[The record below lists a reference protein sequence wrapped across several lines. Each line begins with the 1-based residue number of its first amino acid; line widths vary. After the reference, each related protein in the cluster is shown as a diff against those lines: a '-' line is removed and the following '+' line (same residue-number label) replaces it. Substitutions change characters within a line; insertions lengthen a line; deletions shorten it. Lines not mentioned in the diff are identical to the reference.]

1 MRKALTSLIST
12 VGVAGLLSAGALTVA
27 APSASA
33 ETCPNQA
40 FRSGYSAGLPDCRAY
55 ELVSPPGLQP
65 YFTSFGEIENAEHAA
80 AIVGAELDTTASGS
94 SDNPGIAYF
103 STVSPPGS
111 LTDGPDYLSTRG
123 AGGWTTKNL
132 MPPQSTDVTVA
143 CLPYMIAWS
152 SNLERGVL
160 ADGYN
165 AFHPTGSTCGAD
177 EPELVTGEP
186 RDGAQNLF
194 VRDSSTDTYQLVD
207 QGGLS
212 GQPGNAVYQG
222 GSSDLGLIVFAEE
235 AELTSEI
242 KYYVW
247 DGGATD
253 RLLTVLPNGQPTGG
267 EVVNAVTLSGKT
279 LNPTSP
285 TFSHA
290 VAPDGSRVEFTAGRD
305 LYSRLNPG
313 APQSLFNEAG
323 ECDEPSKAC
332 TVELD
337 SSQSAEPGGD
347 GVFSGG
353 SGQDGGVVYFTDVNR
368 LTGDATAT
376 TEAPDLY
383 AYDFSKPAGERL
395 TDLTVDTNAGEH
407 ADVLGYVGTN
417 ETGPAGNYVYFVAT
431 GVLASNQNSSGAL
444 ATPEAPNLYVEH
456 GGSTNFIA
464 TLSSTH
470 DSCDWENRCM
480 TARVSSN
487 GRYLGFDSLEQLTGF
502 ANLDAQTSQ
511 PDQEIFLYDGEAKGL
526 SCASCGERGVAP
538 IAPASIRLPEAV
550 STEAPIPLYLQRNVS
565 DSGQVFFDTPNPLV
579 AAARNGQASVFFQSN
594 VYEYRAG
601 ELNLLSTGTAGS
613 SSFFYEASSDG
624 NDVYLITVQ
633 GLVPGASPT
642 ELSLYDARVDGGFPA
657 PPKAAEP
664 CVGEACSG
672 PQSIA
677 PRPPVVSSGSISG
690 QGNLEPSVSKPPA
703 ARSLTSA
710 QKLAK
715 ALKSCRA
722 KRNKHKR
729 DVCEAQAHKRYGPQL
744 KKKSVKTN
752 RRGK

>member
-1 MRKALTSLIST
+1 MRRALTSLIST
-12 VGVAGLLSAGALTVA
+12 VGAAGLLSAGALTIA

-40 FRSGYSAGLPDCRAY
+40 FRTGFSAGLPDCRAY

-65 YFTSFGEIENAEHAA
+65 YFTTFGGIENVKNGSAV
-80 AIVGAELDTTASGS
+80 VGSELDTTASS
-94 SDNPGIAYF
+94 SSASAGISYF

-111 LTDGPDYLSTRG
+111 LTDGPDFLSTRG
-123 AGGWTTKNL
+123 PGGWTTKNL
-132 MPPQSTDVTVA
+132 IPSQSTSVTIA

-160 ADGYN
+160 SDGYN
-165 AFHPTGSTCGAD
+165 AFHPTGTTCGTD
-177 EPELVTGEP
+177 EPELIPGEP

-194 VRDSSTDTYQLVD
+194 VRDSSNDTYELVD
-207 QGGLS
+207 QKGLS
-212 GQPGNAVYQG
+212 GQPGNAIYQA

-235 AELTSEI
+235 AELSSEV

-247 DGGATD
+247 SGGTD
-253 RLLTVLPNGQPTGG
+253 RLLTVLPNGQPTEG
-267 EVVNAVTLSGKT
+267 EIVNPVNLEGKNS
-279 LNPTSP
+279 NPVSP

-290 VAPDGSRVEFTAGRD
+290 VAPNGSRAEFTAGGK

-313 APQSLFNEAG
+313 APQSAFNEVG

-332 TVELD
+332 TIELD
-337 SSQSAEPGGD
+337 RSQAGEP
-347 GVFSGG
+347 SGG
-353 SGQDGGVVYFTDVNR
+353 GAFAGSSAQDGSVVYFTDVNR
-368 LTGDATAT
+368 LTSDATAT

-383 AYDFSKPAGERL
+383 AYDFSRPVGERL
-395 TDLTVDTNAGEH
+395 TDLTVDHNAGEH

-417 ETGPAGNYVYFVAT
+417 ETGSAGDYVYFVAT
-431 GVLASNQNSSGAL
+431 GVLTSNENSSGAL
-444 ATPEAPNLYVEH
+444 ASPEAPNLYVNH
-456 GGSTNFIA
+456 GGSTTFIA

-487 GRYLGFDSLEQLTGF
+487 GRYLGFDSLEELTGF
-502 ANLDAQTSQ
+502 ANLDAQSGE
-511 PDQEIFLYDGEAKGL
+511 PDQEIFLFDGEAKGL
-526 SCASCGERGVAP
+526 SCASCGEAGVAP
-538 IAPASIRLPEAV
+538 IAPSGIKLPEGV
-550 STEAPIPLYLQRNVS
+550 TTQAPIPLYLQRNVS
-565 DSGQVFFDTPNPLV
+565 DNGQVFFDTPNPLV
-579 AAARNGQASVFFQSN
+579 PKVRNGQSSIFFDSN
-594 VYEYRAG
+594 VYEYQAG
-601 ELNLLSTGTAGS
+601 QLNLLSSGTAES

-633 GLVPGASPT
+633 GLAPGASST
-642 ELSLYDARVDGGFPA
+642 ELSLYDAKVDGGFPA
-657 PPKAAEP
+657 PPKSAEP

-677 PRPPVVSSGSISG
+677 PRPPTVSSASTSG
-690 QGNLEPSVSKPPA
+690 QGNLEPTVSKTVA
-703 ARSLTSA
+703 VKSLTSA

-729 DVCEAQAHKRYGPQL
+729 GVCEAQARRKYGPQL
-744 KKKSVKTN
+744 KKSAKTN
-752 RRGK
+752 RRSK